1 MESEELKQECMERM
15 KLLELNKQVVEDF
28 KNNNIIYVS
37 QIQGNLEKAN
47 DEQMKQIKELEEK
60 RNIKIYHIIYKKEEN
75 TEILCFQYVGNN
87 KHEWVAEKSDIMLGY
102 DGIVFYYI
110 EKGTREIGV
119 KVENGK
125 ILEIVI

>member
-15 KLLELNKQVVEDF
+15 RLLELNKQVVEDF
-28 KNNNIIYVS
+28 KNNDIIYVS
-37 QIQGNLEKAN
+37 QIQGKLLKAN
-47 DEQMKQIKELEEK
+47 DEQIKLIKELEQE
-60 RNIKIYHIIYKKEEN
+60 RNIKIYHIIYKKEES